1 MIIPNKLKNQEKS
14 IAVLPFVNMSSDEE
28 QEYFSDGITE
38 EIINV
43 LAKIKSL
50 KVTSRTSSFF
60 FKGKNIPIR
69 QIGHELNVSIILEGS
84 IRLSGNLMRITA
96 QLIDVQED
104 FHFWSETFD
113 RSIENIFAVQDEISF
128 LIADKLRE
136 HLGHFEIEEQV
147 SKAPDLSIPNYQAYL
162 KSRYYILKMTV
173 PEINKGV
180 EILQK
185 LITEQPHFPQAYL
198 GMHMSYA
205 LMGTIGLIPASEG
218 FIKGQPYLE
227 KAIELA
233 PDLAECQL
241 QLSWMSFLQEWNLPK
256 TYEHINKAL
265 DSHPTVEAHQT
276 MVSTLVAEAKY
287 PAALSYINTAIQID
301 PFAGIN
307 YHLKGYILYAQE
319 KYEQAIDCFKKSL
332 KYNSNSS
339 VSISYWGQALLLMGK
354 YEEGLIFFKNRPIDE
369 PGDIQRVGGMTMAYA
384 AAGDL
389 VQAQAGIEQLKAFL
403 ETDLMDRALYLLI
416 ICHSILKD
424 YQKTIQYI
432 EQAFQYRLP
441 MMVYLNIEP
450 TLKEVRQMPRVKEL
464 MQEIF
469 GKPSAVPQQKT
480 KYKKASLSPA
490 ETELYYTELQNIIH
504 KEAPFLKPNLGL
516 RELAR
521 MLDLH
526 PNKLSE
532 LLNDKIGKNFSA
544 FINYY
549 RVEHFKSLAILPENS
564 HLSLLGIAY
573 DSGFNSKTSFN
584 TFFKKETGMT
594 PKAYLK
600 QQTKA

>member
-1 MIIPNKLKNQEKS
+1 MLVQNKFKNQEKS
-14 IAVLPFVNMSSDEE
+14 IAVLPFVNMSSDQE

-60 FKGKNIPIR
+60 FKGKNIPIS
-69 QIGHELNVSIILEGS
+69 QIGNQLNVSIILEGS

-96 QLIDVQED
+96 QLIDVRED

-113 RSIENIFAVQDEISF
+113 RSIENIFAVQDEVSF

-136 HLGHFEIEEQV
+136 HLGHFDIEEQITN
-147 SKAPDLSIPNYQAYL
+147 APNLSIPNYQAYL

-173 PEINKGV
+173 PGINKGV
-180 EILQK
+180 EILEQ
-185 LITEQPHFPQAYL
+185 LIKQQPHFPQAYL

-205 LMGTIGLIPASEG
+205 LMGTIGLIPAIEG

-256 TYEHINKAL
+256 TYVHINKAL

-301 PFAGIN
+301 PFSGIN
-307 YHLKGYILYAQE
+307 YHLKGYIFYAQE
-319 KYEQAIDCFKKSL
+319 KYDQAIDCFKKSVQ
-332 KYNSNSS
+332 YNPNAS
-339 VSISYWGQALLLMGK
+339 VSILYWGQALLLMGK
-354 YEEGLIFFKNRPIDE
+354 HKESLTFFKNRPIDE
-369 PGDIQRVGGMTMAYA
+369 SGDIQRIGGMTMAHA
-384 AAGDL
+384 AAGNQA
-389 VQAQAGIEQLKAFL
+389 QAQAGIQQLEALL

-416 ICHSILKD
+416 VCHSILGD

-432 EQAFQYRLP
+432 EQGFQHRLP

-450 TLKEVRQMPRVKEL
+450 ALKEVRQMPRLKEL

-469 GKPSAVPQQKT
+469 GKPGIVIEQKK
-480 KYKKASLSPA
+480 KYKKSSLNPE
-490 ETELYYTELQNIIH
+490 ETTLYYEQLQNLIQ

-516 RELAR
+516 RELAH
-521 MLDLH
+521 MLHLH

-532 LLNDKIGKNFSA
+532 LLNDKIGKNFSE

-549 RVEHFKSLAILPENS
+549 RVERFKELAILPKNS

-573 DSGFNSKTSFN
+573 ESGFNSKTSFN

-600 QQTKA
+600 QQP

>member
-1 MIIPNKLKNQEKS
+1 MVIQNKFKNQEKS
-14 IAVLPFVNMSSDEE
+14 IAVLPFVNMSADQE

-60 FKGKNIPIR
+60 FKGKNIPIS
-69 QIGHELNVSIILEGS
+69 QIGSQLNVSIILEGS
-84 IRLSGNLMRITA
+84 VRLSGNMMRITA
-96 QLIDVQED
+96 QLIDVRED

-113 RSIENIFAVQDEISF
+113 RSIDNIFAVQDEISF

-136 HLGHFEIEEQV
+136 HLGHFNIEEQV
-147 SKAPDLSIPNYQAYL
+147 SNTPNLSIPNYQAYL

-173 PEINKGV
+173 PGINKGV
-180 EILQK
+180 EILEQ
-185 LITEQPHFPQAYL
+185 LIAQQPNFPQAYL

-205 LMGTIGLIPASEG
+205 LMGTIGLIPAGEG

-241 QLSWMSFLQEWNLPK
+241 QLSWMSFLQEWDLPK
-256 TYEHINKAL
+256 TYVHINKAL
-265 DSHPTVEAHQT
+265 NSHPTVEAHQT

-287 PAALSYINTAIQID
+287 PAALGYINTAIQID
-301 PFAGIN
+301 PFSGIN
-307 YHLKGYILYAQE
+307 YHLKGYIFYAQE
-319 KYEQAIDCFKKSL
+319 QYEQAIDCFKKSME
-332 KYNSNSS
+332 YNPNSS
-339 VSISYWGQALLLMGK
+339 VSILYWGQALLLMGK
-354 YEEGLIFFKNRPIDE
+354 HQESLTFFKNLTLDE
-369 PGDIQRVGGMTMAYA
+369 NGDIQRIGGMTMAHA
-384 AAGDL
+384 AAKNHAE
-389 VQAQAGIEQLKAFL
+389 AQAGIEQLEALL

-416 ICHSILKD
+416 VCHSILGN

-450 TLKEVRQMPRVKEL
+450 TLKKVRQMPRVKEL

-469 GKPSAVPQQKT
+469 GKPSLVLEQKK
-480 KYKKASLSPA
+480 KYKKASLNPA
-490 ETELYYTELQNIIH
+490 ETARYYVQLQDLIQ

-516 RELAR
+516 RELAL
-521 MLDLH
+521 MLGLH

-532 LLNDKIGKNFSA
+532 LLNDKIGKNFSE

-549 RVEHFKSLAILPENS
+549 RVERFKKLAILPKNS

-573 DSGFNSKTSFN
+573 ESGFNSKTSFN

-600 QQTKA
+600 HKG